1 MTLAQ
6 DYLDLTKQY
15 SSKYGNK
22 TLLLMQVGAF
32 FEVYALRNKT
42 GNITGSQIEDFA
54 RICDLTI
61 TDKHICVGTADVIMS
76 GFRDYVL
83 DKYLEKLQS
92 AEYTVVVYVQDE
104 PTSGTTRS
112 LSAIYSPGTFFSQT
126 SETITN
132 NIMCIWIHKIRGK
145 IIFGLSNIDIYTGKS
160 SVFEYDTEFSHYS
173 ISCDELERF
182 VHIYQPKEVIII
194 HNVEKK
200 VIQTIIRHANFET
213 RCIHC
218 LNSGENGI
226 TNKDTLPRIKNCEK
240 QVYQLEIYN
249 KYFGVVLP
257 DEYKHWTIAMQSY
270 CYLLEFIYEHN
281 PHLVSKI
288 CEPVFENSLNRM
300 ILGNHSLR
308 QLNILSNNKKQTSS
322 VANFLNRCVTV
333 MGKRR
338 LFNVIVSPRLDIDF
352 LNKEYD
358 ICDYLLNNYDMV
370 EMVREKLKGLKDYE
384 KLTRKLVLKKIT
396 PRDLADLYNSLCVT
410 KDLWGILSSDTKL
423 KSYFDERG
431 VRDLF
436 PDGTVVLNKLNDD
449 LDFNVCKEMGCGS
462 IDYSIHFMNR
472 GVDVEYDSLVDKYQ
486 GSLHALEQVREK
498 LNNRVQQIESSK
510 KTNQF
515 VKIHKTDKMGYSL
528 IATKRRVELL
538 KSTIKSG
545 DIIVVGVNSSG
556 ASSGENISIHLNEL
570 TYQKSTGSNYVIS
583 HETIY
588 KLCKSILVLKDDLE
602 QHLQSLYAEF
612 LIQLLDYIEW
622 LERFVDY
629 ISLIDVICCKAFIAK
644 EFRYCRPEIVSQ
656 ENNDPD
662 QSYVNVE
669 GLRHILIERLLTDE
683 LYVSNNVHLD
693 CLQQGILLYG
703 TNAVGKS
710 SFIKSLGIAVIMA
723 QAGFYVPCSKMTY
736 YPFDY
741 IFTRILGNDD
751 LFRGLSTFAVEMLE
765 FKAILK
771 YANKKTLILGDEL
784 CSGTETT
791 SAISIFVAGI
801 NSLYTSKSKFIFAT
815 HFHEIVEFDEIV
827 TKERLSLKHMT
838 VQYNPEEDR
847 LVYER
852 KLKIGPGTNMYG
864 LEVCKALHLPDAFL
878 EQAHKLRNK
887 YYTKDLV
894 LDYQTSHF
902 NAKKIMG
909 LCERCKKKKSTEV
922 HHLQHQKD
930 ADKDGFIGEF
940 HKNHMG
946 NLISLC
952 HDCHERLHKEIA
964 SCSKGHIRQ
973 KSGMDSTSIL
983 REV

>member
-1 MTLAQ
+1 MTLVQ
-6 DYLDLTKQY
+6 NYLDLTKQY
-15 SSKYGNK
+15 TSKYGAK

-32 FEVYALRNKT
+32 FEVYALRNKM
-42 GNITGSQIEDFA
+42 GKITGSQMEEFS

-61 TDKHICVGTADVIMS
+61 TDKHICVGTANVMMS

-83 DKYLEKLQS
+83 DKYLEKLQK

-104 PTSGTTRS
+104 ATSGTTRS
-112 LSAIYSPGTFFSQT
+112 LSAIYSPGTYFSQT

-132 NIMCIWIHKIRGK
+132 NIMSIWIHKIRGR
-145 IIFGLSNIDIYTGKS
+145 IIFGLSNIDIYTGRS

-194 HNVEKK
+194 HNVERG
-200 VIQTIIRHANFET
+200 VLETIIQHANFET
-213 RCIHC
+213 CCIHL
-218 LNSGENGI
+218 LNCGDN
-226 TNKDTLPRIKNCEK
+226 LPRIKNCEK
-240 QVYQLEIYN
+240 QVYQAEIYN
-249 KYFGVVLP
+249 KYFKQMLP
-257 DEYKHWTIAMQSY
+257 NEYKNWTIAMQSY

-288 CEPVFENSLNRM
+288 SEPVFENSLNRM

-308 QLNILSNNKKQTSS
+308 QLNILSDNKKQTTS
-322 VANFLNRCVTV
+322 VANYLNRCVTV

-352 LNKEYD
+352 LNKEYE
-358 ICDYLLNNYDMV
+358 ICGYLLNTYDIV
-370 EMVREKLKGLKDYE
+370 ETTRDKLKGLKDYE
-384 KLTRKLVLKKIT
+384 KLTRKLVLKRIT
-396 PRDLADLYNSLCVT
+396 PRDLAELYDSLCAT
-410 KDLWGILSSDTKL
+410 KDLWRILSKDVTL
-423 KSYFDERG
+423 KQYFDERH
-431 VRDLF
+431 VCELF
-436 PDGTVVLNKLNDD
+436 PNGEVILDKLRSV
-449 LDFNVCKEMGCGS
+449 LDFDICRDMGCGG
-462 IDYSIHFMNR
+462 IDYSVNFMNR
-472 GVDVEYDSLVDKYQ
+472 GVDEEYDSLVDKYH
-486 GSLHALEQVREK
+486 GSLHALEEIREK
-498 LNNRVQQIESSK
+498 LNSKVQLIESSK

-528 IATKRRVELL
+528 VATKRRVELL
-538 KSTIKSG
+538 KSTINSG
-545 DIIVVGVNSSG
+545 ETIIVGVNGSD
-556 ASSGENISIHLNEL
+556 ENGIHINLNEL
-570 TYQKSTGSNYVIS
+570 TYHKSTGSNYVIS
-583 HETIY
+583 HEKIN
-588 KLCKSILVLKDDLE
+588 KLCKSILILKDNLE
-602 QHLQSLYAEF
+602 QHLQSLYTEF
-612 LIQLLDYIEW
+612 LIVLLDYIEW
-622 LERFVDY
+622 LERFVDF
-629 ISLIDVICCKAFIAK
+629 ISLIDVICSKAYIAK
-644 EFRYCRPEIVSQ
+644 EFRYCCPEIIHPDSI
-656 ENNDPD
+656 NNKYDTNGKAG

-683 LYVSNNVHLD
+683 LYVTNDVNLD
-693 CLQQGILLYG
+693 SSQQGILLYG

-771 YANKKTLILGDEL
+771 YADRKTLVLGDEL

-791 SAISIFVAGI
+791 SAISIFLAGI
-801 NSLYTSKSKFIFAT
+801 NSLYTSESKFIFAT
-815 HFHEIVEFDEIV
+815 HFHEIVGFDEIV

-838 VQYNPEEDR
+838 VQYNPENDK

-852 KLKIGPGTNMYG
+852 KLMSGPGTNMYG

-878 EQAHKLRNK
+878 KEAHLLRNK
-887 YYTKDLV
+887 YYTTDLV

-902 NAKKIMG
+902 NAKKLMG
-909 LCERCKKKKSTEV
+909 LCERCKTKKSTEV

-930 ADKDGFIGEF
+930 ADKDGYIGDF

-952 HDCHERLHKEIA
+952 HECHEELHKEITGE
-964 SCSKGHIRQ
+964 SKGHIRQ
-973 KSGMDSTSIL
+973 KSGLDYNSIL
-983 REV
+983 RQV

>member
-1 MTLAQ
+1 MTLVQ

-15 SSKYGNK
+15 ISKYGDK

-32 FEVYALRNKT
+32 FEVYALRDKM
-42 GNITGSQIEDFA
+42 GCITGSQMEEFS
-54 RICDLTI
+54 RICDLTM
-61 TDKHICVGTADVIMS
+61 TDKQICVGNANVMMS

-83 DKYLEKLQS
+83 DKYLEKMQQ

-104 PTSGTTRS
+104 ATSGTTRS
-112 LSAIYSPGTFFSQT
+112 LSAIYSPGTYFSQT
-126 SETITN
+126 SESITN
-132 NIMCIWIHKIRGK
+132 NIMSIWIHKIRGR
-145 IIFGLSNIDIYTGKS
+145 IVFGLSNIDIYTGRS

-194 HNVEKK
+194 YNVERG
-200 VIQTIIRHANFET
+200 ILQTIIQHANFET
-213 RCIHC
+213 RCIHL
-218 LNSGENGI
+218 LNCGVNGD
-226 TNKDTLPRIKNCEK
+226 NLPRINNCEK
-240 QVYQLEIYN
+240 QVYQAEIFN
-249 KYFGVVLP
+249 KYFNQVLP
-257 DEYKHWTIAMQSY
+257 NEYKHWTIAMQSY

-288 CEPVFENSLNRM
+288 SEPVFENSLNRM

-308 QLNILSNNKKQTSS
+308 QLNILSDNKKQTTS

-352 LNKEYD
+352 LNKEYE
-358 ICDYLLNNYDMV
+358 ICHYLLNNYDMV
-370 EMVREKLKGLKDYE
+370 EITRDKLKGLKDYE

-396 PRDLADLYNSLCVT
+396 PRDLAELYDSLCAT
-410 KDLWGILSSDTKL
+410 KDLWGILSKDVTL
-423 KSYFDERG
+423 KQYFDERH
-431 VRDLF
+431 VCELF
-436 PDGTVVLNKLNDD
+436 PDGEVVLDKLRDV
-449 LDFNVCKEMGCGS
+449 LDFDICRDMGCGS
-462 IDYSIHFMNR
+462 IDYSVNFMNR
-472 GVDVEYDSLVDKYQ
+472 GVDAEYDNLVDKYH
-486 GSLHALEQVREK
+486 GSLRALEDIRER
-498 LNNRVQQIESSK
+498 LNSKVQQIESSK

-528 IATKRRVELL
+528 VATKRRVELL
-538 KSTIKSG
+538 KSTIQSG
-545 DIIVVGVNSSG
+545 EAIVVEVNG
-556 ASSGENISIHLNEL
+556 NDGDSIYINLNEL
-570 TYQKSTGSNYVIS
+570 NYHKSTGSNYVIS
-583 HETIY
+583 HEKINH
-588 KLCKSILVLKDDLE
+588 LCKSILVLKDNLE

-612 LIQLLDYIEW
+612 LVGLLDYIEW
-622 LERFVDY
+622 LERFVDF
-629 ISLIDVICCKAFIAK
+629 ISLIDVIYCKAFIAK
-644 EFRYCRPEIVSQ
+644 EFRYCRPEIVNPIDQDNKS
-656 ENNDPD
+656 NNNNTTE
-662 QSYVNVE
+662 QGYVNVE

-683 LYVSNNVHLD
+683 LYVTNDVNLD
-693 CLQQGILLYG
+693 SSQLGILLYG

-771 YANKKTLILGDEL
+771 YADKKTLVLGDEL

-791 SAISIFVAGI
+791 SAISIFLAGI
-801 NSLYTSKSKFIFAT
+801 NSLYTSESKFIFAT
-815 HFHEIVEFDEIV
+815 HFHEIVGFDEIV

-838 VQYNPEEDR
+838 VQYNPEEDN

-852 KLKIGPGTNMYG
+852 KLMPGPGTNMYG
-864 LEVCKALHLPDAFL
+864 LEVCKALHLPEAFL
-878 EQAHKLRNK
+878 KEAHQLRNK
-887 YYTKDLV
+887 YYTTDLV

-902 NAKKIMG
+902 NAKKLMG

-930 ADKDGFIGEF
+930 ADEDGFIGDF

-952 HDCHERLHKEIA
+952 HECHELLHKEITGA
-964 SCSKGHIRQ
+964 SKGHIRQ
-973 KSGMDSTSIL
+973 KSGLNSFL